1 MCVERIRPENWTFIP
16 YVLIILN
23 SAALTDV
30 SSVTSILRIPGFILE
45 DFHKRPWE
53 MVAFQVAAFIATIL
67 YLLWIFAIPI
77 MMEEDGVKFPQACRK
92 SARMIKGGY
101 FFKIL
106 ALAVFWSVVGYAVY
120 TVGSSLIVL
129 SWYLLS
135 LWVMPGETSD
145 IITFYLLRYGP
156 TRMLCTIF
164 FTWIV
169 VPLMA
174 ASVQSAYYARKKEL
188 EQPILDY
195 TDPPHYFHR
204 YPILKVLV
212 VAICIVSVFFSVPR
226 RFAQIRWSMN
236 TEYGFPM
243 IMAHRGFS
251 EMAPENT
258 IPAFQ
263 MCIDEDFSAAELDVQ
278 MLKDGTIIVMHDDN
292 LKRTTGIDKNVWE
305 VTYDEIKDLDNGSF
319 FDERYE
325 GTRIPTLD
333 EVIKLAGSG
342 KDKLYLNIEI
352 KRNGHDDGIAE
363 KVIQIIEDN
372 NYMNNCDITSQ
383 DYSTLEEVRALNP
396 YVLTAYTSVIGIGDI
411 ETLEAAD
418 IISIQETFATYEN
431 IERIHRAGKRVFVW
445 TINEL
450 DTMEK
455 LVNLNV
461 DAILTNNPTLCKA
474 VIDDYRS
481 NVMNVVH
488 RLQYAFSFL

>member
-1 MCVERIRPENWTFIP
+1 
-16 YVLIILN
+16 
-23 SAALTDV
+23 
-30 SSVTSILRIPGFILE
+30 
-45 DFHKRPWE
+45 
-53 MVAFQVAAFIATIL
+53 
-67 YLLWIFAIPI
+67 
-77 MMEEDGVKFPQACRK
+77 
-92 SARMIKGGY
+92 
-101 FFKIL
+101 
-106 ALAVFWSVVGYAVY
+106 
-120 TVGSSLIVL
+120 
-129 SWYLLS
+129 
-135 LWVMPGETSD
+135 
-145 IITFYLLRYGP
+145 
-156 TRMLCTIF
+156 
-164 FTWIV
+164 
-169 VPLMA
+169 
-174 ASVQSAYYARKKEL
+174 
-188 EQPILDY
+188 
-195 TDPPHYFHR
+195 
-204 YPILKVLV
+204 
-212 VAICIVSVFFSVPR
+212 
-226 RFAQIRWSMN
+226 
-236 TEYGFPM
+236 M

-383 DYSTLEEVRALNP
+383 DYSTLEEVRAINP

-431 IERIHRAGKRVFVW
+431 IERVHRAGKRVFVW

>member
-1 MCVERIRPENWTFIP
+1 
-16 YVLIILN
+16 
-23 SAALTDV
+23 
-30 SSVTSILRIPGFILE
+30 
-45 DFHKRPWE
+45 
-53 MVAFQVAAFIATIL
+53 
-67 YLLWIFAIPI
+67 

-92 SARMIKGGY
+92 SVQMIKGRY

-106 ALAVFWSVVGYAVY
+106 FLAAFWSFVGYAVY
-120 TVGSSLIVL
+120 TVGSSLIV
-129 SWYLLS
+129 SVWYLLS
-135 LWVMPGETSD
+135 LWVMPGETPGFID
-145 IITFYLLRYGP
+145 FFFLRYGP
-156 TRMLCTIF
+156 TSMLCTIF

-174 ASVQSAYYARKKEL
+174 ASVQSAYYARKKPL
-188 EQPILDY
+188 GQPILDY

-212 VAICIVSVFFSVPR
+212 AAICLVSIFFSVPR

-251 EMAPENT
+251 AEAPENT
-258 IPAFQ
+258 MPAFQ
-263 MCIDEDFSAAELDVQ
+263 KCIDEDFSAAELDVQ

-292 LKRTTGIDKNVWE
+292 LKRTTGLDKDVWE
-305 VTYDEIKDLDNGSF
+305 VTYDEIKNLDNGSF
-319 FDERYE
+319 FSSDFE
-325 GTRIPTLD
+325 GTTIPTLD

-363 KVIQIIEDN
+363 KVIKIIEDN

-383 DYSTLEEVRALNP
+383 DYSTLEEVRAINP

-445 TINEL
+445 TINEME
-450 DTMEK
+450 TMEK

-461 DAILTNNPTLCKA
+461 DAILTNSPTLCKT

-488 RLQYAFSFL
+488 RLQYAFTFL